1 MAEQSA
7 PPLCR
12 VGPPAA
18 HASSRAGAPP
28 WAVRAAAPPRRAA
41 SSQARALAAP
51 PAARALP
58 RAGAPPWAVHA
69 AAPPRRAGP
78 PRKKKFAARTLPS
91 CRRHTQLRLPRR
103 IATSCRPLRRPN
115 PLLRRSLALLSPGLC
130 TASLCRPSRRPHP
143 SRVAASTCAAHAD
156 HHAGP
161 PSRRSRPSH
170 VKASPC
176 RAYATAPTPSASR
189 LLALPGFLCCLS
201 MDGTDIFERLAE
213 DKKGNFTGDAHES
226 AEPNPAFSAMQDQYT
241 RQLLRQAEERSVPLK
256 RSEANELL
264 LAMGPH
270 VEVAATQT
278 RLGTCVE
285 ASTQVAQ
292 RRKLH

>member
-41 SSQARALAAP
+41 SSHARAPAAP

-78 PRKKKFAARTLPS
+78 PAARTLPS

-143 SRVAASTCAAHAD
+143 SQVAAST
-156 HHAGP
+156 
-161 PSRRSRPSH
+161 
-170 VKASPC
+170 SPC
-176 RAYATAPTPSASR
+176 PAYPPHRLPAPPW
-189 LLALPGFLCCLS
+189 LLALPGFLGCLS